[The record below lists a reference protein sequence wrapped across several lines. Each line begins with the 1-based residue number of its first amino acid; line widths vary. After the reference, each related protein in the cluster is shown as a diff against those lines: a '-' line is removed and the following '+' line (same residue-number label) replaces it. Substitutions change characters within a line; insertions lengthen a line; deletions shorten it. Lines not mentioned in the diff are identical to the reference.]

1 MSATSATPASGSSA
15 AKSSKPKRPR
25 KRLATGYR
33 LLLISLST
41 IIIAGLLFVIIRMF
55 GYVEGTEFAPK
66 HFQTRRFSFYE
77 IPLVHWQITPIRRAS
92 TTPETARYLTQ
103 SKILAVPNSIP
114 SRWDLVEIKRGV
126 QEIEP
131 RDPALL
137 VDHLRLMEDTTA
149 VWKRW
154 SQKNPPLAKQFW
166 PTIDKLADREL
177 YILIPRLMELTRDVE
192 DVPTLKTTMAN
203 YLAEE
208 YVSLIRDMRDAE
220 RHELADALL
229 TEALEESPDNPELQS
244 LRKDRQP
251 PDPVGQT

>member
-1 MSATSATPASGSSA
+1 MSATSASPASDSSA
-15 AKSSKPKRPR
+15 TKSAGATRKR
-25 KRLATGYR
+25 KRLASGYQI
-33 LLLISLST
+33 LLIVISSL
-41 IIIAGLLFVIIRMF
+41 IMAGLLFVMIRTF

-77 IPLVHWQITPIRRAS
+77 IPLVHWQITPIHRVS

-103 SKILAVPNSIP
+103 SKILIMPNSIP
-114 SRWDLVEIKRGV
+114 GRWDLVEIRHGI

-137 VDHLRLMEDTTA
+137 VDHLRLMVDGKPT
-149 VWKRW
+149 WKQW
-154 SQKNPPLAKQFW
+154 SKKNPKLAKQFW

-192 DVPTLKTTMAN
+192 DVATLKTTVAD

-220 RHELADALL
+220 RHELADDLL
-229 TEALEESPDNPELQS
+229 AEALEESPDNPELQS
-244 LRKDRQP
+244 LKKDRP
-251 PDPVGQT
+251 TVDPAGQT

>member
-1 MSATSATPASGSSA
+1 MSATSATPSSGSTA
-15 AKSSKPKRPR
+15 AQSPQSKRPR

-33 LLLISLST
+33 ILLISLSSL
-41 IIIAGLLFVIIRMF
+41 IVAGLLFVAIQMF

-77 IPLVHWQITPIRRAS
+77 IPLVHWQITPIRRVS

-103 SKILAVPNSIP
+103 SKTLVMPNSIP
-114 SRWDLVEIKRGV
+114 TRWDLVEIKHGM
-126 QEIEP
+126 QSLEP

-137 VDHLRLMEDTTA
+137 VDHLRLMEDGTA
-149 VWKRW
+149 VWKQW
-154 SQKNPPLAKQFW
+154 SKKNPKLAKHFW

-192 DVPTLKTTMAN
+192 DVATLKTVVSD

-208 YVSLIRDMRDAE
+208 YVSLIRDMRDAQ
-220 RHELADALL
+220 RDELADALL
-229 TEALEESPDNPELQS
+229 AEALEESPDNPELQS
-244 LRKDRQP
+244 LKKDRQTA
-251 PDPVGQT
+251 DPVGQT